1 MGVSRFLFRSL
12 SPAAEAAAFADV
24 LDERADARDRVEQ
37 EGLDVGTVPSRL
49 VHVAH
54 LPARDAR
61 YGELARPLHPRV
73 AERVPERLWSHQT
86 SAIDLAR
93 TGRSVVVASGTASGK
108 SLCYQVPIAEA
119 SVAPIRP
126 GTALVLFPTKAL
138 AHDQLRALTALELP
152 GVVAGAYDGDASAEE
167 RTWIRK
173 SASVVLTNPE
183 MPHAGLIPH
192 HERRATFPGDRKST
206 P

>member
-1 MGVSRFLFRSL
+1 MVRPPPRATRTASLVPYTTLFRS
-12 SPAAEAAAFADV
+12 
-24 LDERADARDRVEQ
+24 
-37 EGLDVGTVPSRL
+37 VGTVPSRL

-138 AHDQLRALTALELP
+138 APDQQIGRASCGE
-152 GVVAGAYDGDASAEE
+152 
-167 RTWIRK
+167 
-173 SASVVLTNPE
+173 SVWRN
-183 MPHAGLIPH
+183 G
-192 HERRATFPGDRKST
+192 
-206 P
+206 